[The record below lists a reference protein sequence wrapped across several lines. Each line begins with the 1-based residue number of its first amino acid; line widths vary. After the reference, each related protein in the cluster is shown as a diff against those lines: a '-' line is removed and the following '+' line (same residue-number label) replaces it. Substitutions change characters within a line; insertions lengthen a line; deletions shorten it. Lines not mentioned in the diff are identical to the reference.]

1 MFYKKILNNMK
12 TLYESIL
19 DDEDILVADTKK
31 DVNNPLRL
39 FYALYKQY
47 GDLTKVPQQDI
58 IDVLSKLDFP
68 DFKDLNMSVY
78 KGHVSFS
85 ANGKTIFRVS
95 CERDLANHTN
105 REIVKLLLNSVKR
118 VINIW
123 IGSAAST
130 KKYRKKLVDEFN
142 MKEFADW
149 VFYYY
154 I

>member
-1 MFYKKILNNMK
+1 MR

-19 DDEDILVADTKK
+19 DDEDILVDKTKK
-31 DVNNPLRL
+31 DSNHPLRL

-47 GDLTKVPQQDI
+47 GDLTNAPKQDI
-58 IDVLSKLDFP
+58 IEVLSKLDFP

-85 ANGKTIFRVS
+85 ANGRTIFRVS
-95 CERDLANHTN
+95 CEHDIRDTGG
-105 REIVKLLLNSVKR
+105 EIVKLLLNSVKR
-118 VINIW
+118 A

-130 KKYRKKLVDEFN
+130 KKYKKKLIDDFN
-142 MKEFADW
+142 MKEVASW

>member
-1 MFYKKILNNMK
+1 MK
-12 TLYESIL
+12 SLCESIL

-31 DVNNPLRL
+31 DANNPLRL
-39 FYALYKQY
+39 FYALYKQH

-68 DFKDLNMSVY
+68 DFKDLNINVH

-85 ANGKTIFRVS
+85 ANGRVIFRVS
-95 CERDLANHTN
+95 CEHDFALHTDK
-105 REIVKLLLNSVKR
+105 EVVKLLLNSVKS

-130 KKYRKKLVDEFN
+130 KKYKKKLIDDFN
-142 MKEFADW
+142 MKEVASW

>member
-1 MFYKKILNNMK
+1 MK
-12 TLYESIL
+12 SLYESIL
-19 DDEDILVADTKK
+19 DDEDELIDDIKK
-31 DVNNPLRL
+31 DINNPLRL
-39 FYALYKQY
+39 FHTLYKQY
-47 GDLTKVPQQDI
+47 GDLTKAPQQDI

-85 ANGKTIFRVS
+85 ANGRVIFRVS
-95 CERDLANHTN
+95 CEKDFALHTN
-105 REIVKLLLNSVKR
+105 KDIVKLLLNSMKR
-118 VINIW
+118 TINVW

-130 KKYRKKLVDEFN
+130 KKYKNKLIDDFN
-142 MKEFADW
+142 MKEIVSW

>member
-1 MFYKKILNNMK
+1 MK

-19 DDEDILVADTKK
+19 DDEDVLVADTKK
-31 DVNNPLRL
+31 DANNPLRL
-39 FYALYKQY
+39 FHALYKQY
-47 GDLTKVPQQDI
+47 GDLTKAPEQDI

-68 DFKDLNMSVY
+68 DFKDLNMSVH
-78 KGHVSFS
+78 KSHVSFT
-85 ANGKTIFRVS
+85 ANGRVIFRVS
-95 CERDLANHTN
+95 CEHDIRDTGG
-105 REIVKLLLNSVKR
+105 EIVKLLLNSVRR

-130 KKYRKKLVDEFN
+130 NKYKKKLINDFN
-142 MKEFADW
+142 MKDVMSW